1 MTVPSSLLFNPRS
14 YDPADFD
21 PETRRLLRATIDWFE
36 QRGKTRLLE
45 EYATHAWYSD
55 FLDFVA
61 KERLFATFLTPAQDA
76 GDDPDKRW
84 DTARI
89 AALSEVLGFYGL
101 NYWYTWQVTILG
113 LGPVWQ
119 SSNPA
124 ARARA
129 AQVLEDGGVC
139 AFGLS
144 ERAHGADIYSTDM
157 VLTPDGAA
165 DDNSGGYR
173 ANGSKYYIG
182 NGNVAGVVSVFGR
195 RADLDGPGGY
205 VFFTV
210 DSRHPAYRLVQNVVP
225 SQMYVSEFELV
236 DYPIGVDEILHTGR
250 AAFDAALNTVNVGKF
265 NLCFGGIGIAEHCLY
280 EAVTHAH
287 NRVLYGKPVTDFRH
301 VRRQLVDAYTR
312 LLAMRLFSD
321 RAIDYFRTANA
332 DDRRYLLFNPITKM
346 KVTTEAERVV
356 ALLGDVV
363 AAKSF
368 EKDQY
373 LAAASVDVRGLPKL
387 EGTVAVNLALVLKFM
402 PAYLFAPEPYDAVPT
417 RLDPADDTFLF
428 AQGPAR
434 GLGTIRFH
442 DWHDAYRSY
451 GHLANVAMFTEQ
463 VEALAHLLA
472 TDPPDETQQQDFDL
486 MLGIGEL
493 FTLMVYGQLICEQ
506 AAIVGLDDDAVEQI
520 FDVLIRDFSALA
532 VALHA
537 KTGSNDAQQAWAI
550 SQVRKPVVDE
560 ARFDRTWQQVRDLS
574 GAYEM
579 GA

>member
-1 MTVPSSLLFNPRS
+1 MPVPSSLLFNPRT
-14 YDPADFD
+14 YDPEHFD
-21 PETRRLLRATIDWFE
+21 PETKRLLRVTIDWFE

-45 EYATHAWYSD
+45 DYAAHTWYSD

-61 KERLFATFLTPAQDA
+61 KEGLFATFLTPAAEA
-76 GDDPDKRW
+76 GNDPDKRW
-84 DTARI
+84 DTARV

-119 SSNPA
+119 SENPA

-129 AQVLEDGGVC
+129 AHVLEGGGVC
-139 AFGLS
+139 GFGLS

-157 VLTPDGAA
+157 VLTPQADG
-165 DDNSGGYR
+165 SFR

-195 RADLDGPGGY
+195 RSDLDGPEAY

-210 DSRHPAYRLVQNVVP
+210 DSAHPSYRLVQNVVP
-225 SQMYVSEFELV
+225 SQMFVSEFELL
-236 DYPIGVDEILHTGR
+236 DYPIGDAEILHTGR

-280 EAVTHAH
+280 EAITHAH
-287 NRVLYGKPVTDFRH
+287 NRVLYGKPVTDFPH
-301 VRRQLVDAYTR
+301 IRRQLVDAHTR

-321 RAIDYFRTANA
+321 RAIDYFRSASA
-332 DDRRYLLFNPITKM
+332 EDRRYLLFNPITKM

-368 EKDQY
+368 EKDSY

-402 PAYLFAPEPYDAVPT
+402 PAYLFAPESYDVVPT
-417 RLDPADDTFLF
+417 RLDAADDEFLF
-428 AQGPAR
+428 KQGPAC
-434 GLGTIRFH
+434 GLGKVRFH
-442 DWHDAYRSY
+442 DWHDAYA
-451 GHLANVAMFTEQ
+451 GFAHLANVATFTAQ
-463 VEALAHLLA
+463 AASLADLLMA
-472 TDPPDETQQQDFDL
+472 NPPDETQQQDFDL

-493 FTLMVYGQLICEQ
+493 FTLVVYGQLICEQ
-506 AAIVGLDDDAVEQI
+506 AAILDLDDDTVEDI
-520 FDVLIRDFSALA
+520 FDVLIRDFSGLA
-532 VALHA
+532 IALHA
-537 KTGSNDAQQAWAI
+537 KTGSNDAQQVWAI
-550 SQVRKPVVDE
+550 SQVRKPVVDT
-560 ARFDRTWQQVRDLS
+560 ARFDRAWSAVRELS
-574 GAYEM
+574 GSYEM

>member
-1 MTVPSSLLFNPRS
+1 MTAKAALLNPRE
-14 YDPADFD
+14 YDPSHFD

-36 QRGKTRLLE
+36 QRGKARLLAD
-45 EYATHAWYSD
+45 YHSHVWYSD
-55 FLDFVA
+55 FLDFAA
-61 KERLFATFLTPAQDA
+61 KERLFATFLTPTQDA
-76 GDDPDKRW
+76 GDDGDKRW

-119 SSNPA
+119 SGNQA

-129 AQVLEDGGVC
+129 ASLLEDGGVC

-157 VLTPDGAA
+157 VLTPVDGA
-165 DDNSGGYR
+165 GLR

-182 NGNVAGVVSVFGR
+182 NGNVAGLVSVFGR
-195 RADLDGPGGY
+195 RCDVEGSDGY

-210 DSRHPAYRLVQNVVP
+210 DSRHPAYRLVGNVVP
-225 SQMYVSEFELV
+225 SQMYVSEFELI
-236 DYPIGVDEILHTGR
+236 DYPVGDAEILHAGK

-265 NLCFGGIGIAEHCLY
+265 NLCFGGIGIAEHCMY

-287 NRVLYGKPVTDFRH
+287 NRVLYGKPVTDFPH
-301 VRRQLVDAYTR
+301 VRRQLVDAHSR

-321 RAIDYFRTANA
+321 RAIDYFRSANA
-332 DDRRYLLFNPITKM
+332 DDRRYLLYNPVTKM
-346 KVTTEAERVV
+346 KVTTESERVV
-356 ALLGDVV
+356 AILGDVV

-368 EKDQY
+368 EKDSY

-402 PAYLFAPEPYDAVPT
+402 PAYLFAAEPYDEVPT
-417 RLDPADDTFLF
+417 RLEPADDTFLF
-428 AQGPAR
+428 NQGPAR
-434 GLGTIRFH
+434 GLGAIRFH
-442 DWHDAYRSY
+442 DWHLAYRSY
-451 GHLANVAMFTEQ
+451 AHLANVATFIEQ
-463 VEALAHLLA
+463 AESFASMLASN
-472 TDPPDETQQQDFDL
+472 PPDETQQQDFDL

-493 FTLMVYGQLICEQ
+493 FTVIVYGQLICEQ
-506 AAIVGLDDDAVEQI
+506 ASILEVNDDTVEAI
-520 FDVLIRDFSALA
+520 FDVLIRDFATLA
-532 VALHA
+532 VALHGKA
-537 KTGSNDAQQAWAI
+537 ASSQAQQAWAV
-550 SQVRKPVVDE
+550 STVRKPADDP
-560 ARFDRTWQQVRDLS
+560 ARFARAWQQVQALC

-579 GA
+579 SA

>member
-1 MTVPSSLLFNPRS
+1 MTVPPSLLLNPRS
-14 YDPADFD
+14 YDPEHFD

-36 QRGKTRLLE
+36 QRGKTRLLAD
-45 EYATHAWYSD
+45 YAAHEWYAD

-61 KERLFATFLTPAQDA
+61 KERLFATFLTPAQDGG
-76 GDDPDKRW
+76 GDADKRW
-84 DTARI
+84 DTARV

-157 VLTPDGAA
+157 VLTPHSDG
-165 DDNSGGYR
+165 SFR

-195 RADLDGPGGY
+195 RADLEGPDSY

-210 DSRHPAYRLVQNVVP
+210 DSQHPAYRLVQNVVP
-225 SQMYVSEFELV
+225 SQMYVSEFELT
-236 DYPIGVDEILHTGR
+236 DYPIGDDEILHTGR

-280 EAVTHAH
+280 EAITHAH
-287 NRVLYGKPVTDFRH
+287 NRVLYGKPVTDFPHIRH
-301 VRRQLVDAYTR
+301 QLVDAHSR

-368 EKDQY
+368 EKDSY

-402 PAYLFAPEPYDAVPT
+402 PAYLFAPEQYADVPS
-417 RLDPADDTFLF
+417 RLDAADDEFLF
-428 AQGPAR
+428 NQGPAR
-434 GLGTIRFH
+434 GLGKVRFH
-442 DWHDAYRSY
+442 DWHDAYRGY
-451 GHLANVAMFTEQ
+451 AHLRNVATFTAQAES
-463 VEALAHLLA
+463 LAELLMA
-472 TDPPDETQQQDFDL
+472 SPPDEAQQQDFDL

-493 FTLMVYGQLICEQ
+493 FTLVVYGQLICEQ
-506 AAIVGLDDDAVEQI
+506 ARIVGLDDDAVEDI
-520 FDVLIRDFSALA
+520 FDVLIRDFSTLA
-532 VALHA
+532 VGLHA

-550 SQVRKPVVDE
+550 SQIRKPVVDQP
-560 ARFDRTWQQVRDLS
+560 RFDRAWGQVRDLS

>member
-1 MTVPSSLLFNPRS
+1 MTATSDLLLNPRS
-14 YDPADFD
+14 YDPTHFD

-45 EYATHAWYSD
+45 DYAAHAWYSD

-61 KERLFATFLTPAQDA
+61 KERLFATFLTPMQDA

-84 DTARI
+84 DTARV

-124 ARARA
+124 ARSRT

-157 VLTPDGAA
+157 VLTPER
-165 DDNSGGYR
+165 SGGFR

-195 RADLDGPGGY
+195 RGDLDGPDAY

-210 DSRHPAYRLVQNVVP
+210 DSQHPSYRLVQNVVP
-225 SQMYVSEFELV
+225 SQMYVSEFDLI
-236 DYPIGVDEILHTGR
+236 DYPIGDAEILHTGK

-280 EAVTHAH
+280 EAITHAH
-287 NRVLYGKPVTDFRH
+287 NRVLYGKLVTDFPH
-301 VRRQLVDAYTR
+301 VRHQLVDAHAR

-321 RAIDYFRTANA
+321 RAIDYFRSASA
-332 DDRRYLLFNPITKM
+332 EDRRYLLFNPITKM

-368 EKDQY
+368 EKDSY

-387 EGTVAVNLALVLKFM
+387 EGTVAVNLALVVKFM
-402 PAYLFAPEPYDAVPT
+402 PAYLFAPEPYDEVTT

-428 AQGPAR
+428 NQGPAR
-434 GLGTIRFH
+434 GLGAIRFH
-442 DWHDAYRSY
+442 DWHAAYRGY
-451 GHLANVAMFTEQ
+451 DHLANVVMFTAQAES
-463 VEALAHLLA
+463 LAQLLM
-472 TDPPDETQQQDFDL
+472 TSPPDETQQQDFDL

-493 FTLMVYGQLICEQ
+493 FTLIVYGQLICEQ
-506 AAIVGLDDDAVEQI
+506 AAILGLDDDTVEQI
-520 FDVLIRDFSALA
+520 FDVLVRDFSSLA
-532 VALHA
+532 VALHG
-537 KTGSNDAQQAWAI
+537 KTGSNQAQQDWAVT
-550 SQVRKPVVDE
+550 QVRKPVVDS
-560 ARFDRTWQQVRDLS
+560 ARFDRSWRQVRDLS